1 MQPHPR
7 IPYPQLGAVWYR
19 QRMDLSLGFDLLVAA
34 LAGLAVGLE
43 REWSGHTVG
52 PDGRFAGLRT
62 FTLLALM
69 GGIGGWLMR
78 LDHELIAACIVAGAI
93 LFPNVAYGSAMK
105 RPGTT
110 VDGTTEVSA
119 MLVVAIGVA
128 SGSGHRTLA
137 SAVATLVVVLLAEKS
152 ALQSAL
158 KRLDVRELR
167 ATAQFAVMALVI
179 LPILP
184 NGSYG
189 PYGAFQPRQLWTVVL
204 LFSALNFAGYVA
216 RRVIGETRGLG
227 VTGLLGGLVSSTAVS
242 LNFSRRSRIEPA
254 LSAPLALGVAAAC
267 TMLLPRILV
276 IASGLERALLP
287 ELLPL
292 LTPPFLAGVGVIAV
306 ALWQE
311 RTTRPEVQPDV
322 QTDIQRDV
330 QPVSQPAVPHGSE
343 AEASATPSPAARN
356 GMLQNPLAVGT
367 SLQMAIAFQLVLF
380 IIAWIQATVGNPG
393 VLASAALLGLTDMDA
408 LTLSMTRLAGDA
420 SQAHVAAMAIGIGV
434 TANSVL
440 KLLLV
445 LVLGSAG
452 FRVRAGAALLILGV
466 SGTLTLWWRW

>member
-1 MQPHPR
+1 
-7 IPYPQLGAVWYR
+7 
-19 QRMDLSLGFDLLVAA
+19 MDLSLGFDLLVAA

-78 LDHELIAACIVAGAI
+78 TEHELIAACIVAGAI
-93 LFPNVAYGSAMK
+93 LFPNVAYASAMK

-152 ALQSAL
+152 ALQNAL

-306 ALWQE
+306 ALWHD
-311 RTTRPEVQPDV
+311 RTTRPEVPPDVQPDV
-322 QTDIQRDV
+322 QHDVQNDAQRDAQSV
-330 QPVSQPAVPHGSE
+330 TPPDALHGRE
-343 AEASATPSPAARN
+343 AESTATPTPAARN
-356 GMLQNPLAVGT
+356 GMLQNPLALGT

-420 SQAHVAAMAIGIGV
+420 SQAHVAAIAIGIGV

-452 FRVRAGAALLILGV
+452 FRARAGAALLILGV
-466 SGTLTLWWRW
+466 SGTLALWWRW

>member
-1 MQPHPR
+1 
-7 IPYPQLGAVWYR
+7 
-19 QRMDLSLGFDLLVAA
+19 MDLSLGFDLLVAA

-78 LDHELIAACIVAGAI
+78 TEHELIAACIVAGAL
-93 LFPNVAYGSAMK
+93 LFPNVAYASAMK

-152 ALQSAL
+152 ALQGAL
-158 KRLDVRELR
+158 KRLDVSELR

-204 LFSALNFAGYVA
+204 VFSALNFAGYVA

-306 ALWQE
+306 ALWQD
-311 RTTRPEVQPDV
+311 RTTRPEVQPL
-322 QTDIQRDV
+322 TLRDV
-330 QPVSQPAVPHGSE
+330 PDGRE
-343 AEASATPSPAARN
+343 AESSATPTPTARN
-356 GMLQNPLAVGT
+356 GMLQNPLALGT
-367 SLQMAIAFQLVLF
+367 SLQMAIAFQVVLF

-420 SQAHVAAMAIGIGV
+420 SQAHLAAMAIGIGV

-452 FRVRAGAALLILGV
+452 FRARAGAALLILGI
-466 SGTLTLWWRW
+466 SGVLAVWWRW

>member
-1 MQPHPR
+1 
-7 IPYPQLGAVWYR
+7 
-19 QRMDLSLGFDLLVAA
+19 MDLSLGFDLLVAA

-306 ALWQE
+306 ALWQD
-311 RTTRPEVQPDV
+311 RTTRPEVPPDVQPDV
-322 QTDIQRDV
+322 QHDVQNDAQRDAQSV
-330 QPVSQPAVPHGSE
+330 TPPDALHGRE
-343 AEASATPSPAARN
+343 AESTATPTPAARN
-356 GMLQNPLAVGT
+356 GMLQNPLALGT

-420 SQAHVAAMAIGIGV
+420 SQAHVAAIAIGIGV

-452 FRVRAGAALLILGV
+452 FRARAGAALLILGV
-466 SGTLTLWWRW
+466 SGTLALWWRW